1 MWQLHMTLHSRP
13 FDSDSEALTKM
24 WVLGDG
30 NDGFLDLADIRFDFK
45 RITVAELARVNE
57 GVVAFTTPLPTV
69 EMVRSVLAT
78 SRVPLVKIGVWE
90 SSDVYDAEWSSLP
103 SKEKI
108 DALIFDIETVAEAAV
123 VTAAAL
129 PTSASKRVKTRGS
142 DYIDVQRFL
151 PYATISFFG
160 LAVVAVWYAVYL
172 SNQQEQMASKVVIAD
187 PLPIIEQLP
196 LLPQTERAVAGK
208 QVSPELLVSAKWVIP
223 QLQQTSDYN
232 GKLHW
237 LIADNSAVLEGS
249 RIATIDLDADLMM
262 LSNALSFKAQV
273 LADSS
278 RRQSEFDASYQVQ
291 LRDLNIAIRQGKSV
305 ITQLE
310 RDLDEQARNLQMMKL
325 EAAQSVRSFS
335 ELKPFE
341 NDLHLGQLQREKLVD
356 ALSLLKS
363 QKTSVESVEVNF
375 DSDAMYLSLL
385 ANADDFIE
393 LATQS
398 LAVVDVYAQQDGVVK
413 QYARSGEQVS
423 KGGRLCEIDNVD
435 FSYFICTI
443 KESDHHSSYRQGHF
457 FLRLD
462 DDSEYFLDIHSETW
476 NHGVF
481 SYKLKMDVIRHN
493 EVFEDLDS
501 NLNYDIIFRAR

>member
-1 MWQLHMTLHSRP
+1 LPLWQPHMTLHSSP
-13 FDSDSEALTKM
+13 FDSDSELLTKM

-45 RITVAELARVNE
+45 RIPVAELAHVNE

-90 SSDVYDAEWSSLP
+90 SSDVYDAEWPSLP

-108 DALIFDIETVAEAAV
+108 DALMRVFAIETVAEAAEV
-123 VTAAAL
+123 ADEVL
-129 PTSASKRVKTRGS
+129 PTSAGKRVN
-142 DYIDVQRFL
+142 IDVQRFL

-172 SNQQEQMASKVVIAD
+172 SNQQEQMASQVVITD

-196 LLPQTERAVAGK
+196 LLPQTARA
-208 QVSPELLVSAKWVIP
+208 ELLVSAKWVIP
-223 QLQQTSDYN
+223 QLQQTSDYS

-237 LIADNSAVLEGS
+237 LIADNSTVLEGS

-262 LSNALSFKAQV
+262 LSTALSFKAQV

-291 LRDLNIAIRQGKSV
+291 LRDINDEIRHSDSV

-310 RDLDEQARNLQMMKL
+310 RDLDEQARNLQTLEL
-325 EAAQSVRSFS
+325 EAARNVRSFS
-335 ELKPFE
+335 ELKHLE
-341 NDLHLGQLQREKLVD
+341 NDLRLGQLQREKLVEE
-356 ALSLLKS
+356 LHTLKS
-363 QKTSVESVEVNF
+363 LKTSLESGEIDFN
-375 DSDAMYLSLL
+375 SDAMFLSLL

-393 LATQS
+393 LATRP
-398 LAVVDVYAQQDGVVK
+398 LAAVDVYAQQDGIVI
-413 QYARSGEQVS
+413 QYAMSGQQVS
-423 KGGRLCEIDNVD
+423 KGGSLCEIDNVD
-435 FSYFICTI
+435 LSHFICTI

-457 FLRLD
+457 FLQLD
-462 DDSEYFLDIHSETW
+462 DQREYLLDIHSETW

-493 EVFEDLDS
+493 EVFDDLDS
-501 NLNYDIIFRAR
+501 NLNYDIIFRPR

>member
-1 MWQLHMTLHSRP
+1 MWQLHMTLHSSP
-13 FDSDSEALTKM
+13 IDSDSELLTKM

-30 NDGFLDLADIRFDFK
+30 EDGFLDLADIRFDFK
-45 RITVAELARVNE
+45 RITVAQLAHVNE
-57 GVVAFTTPLPTV
+57 GVVAFTATLPTA

-90 SSDVYDAEWSSLP
+90 SCDVYDAEWTTLP

-108 DALIFDIETVAEAAV
+108 DALMRVFEIETVVEAV
-123 VTAAAL
+123 VVADEVFPAST
-129 PTSASKRVKTRGS
+129 SKRVHV
-142 DYIDVQRFL
+142 DVQRFL

-172 SNQQEQMASKVVIAD
+172 SNPQEQIANQVVLVD

-196 LLPQTERAVAGK
+196 LSLEAE
-208 QVSPELLVSAKWVIP
+208 SFELLVSAKWVMP
-223 QLQQTSDYN
+223 QLQQTSDYS

-237 LIADNSAVLEGS
+237 LVADNSTVLDGS

-262 LSNALSFKAQV
+262 LSTALSFKAQV

-291 LRDLNIAIRQGKSV
+291 LRDINISIRNSMRAIA
-305 ITQLE
+305 QLE
-310 RDLDEQARNLQMMKL
+310 RDLDEQARNLQIMKL
-325 EAAQSVRSFS
+325 EAAQNARSFS

-341 NDLHLGQLQREKLVD
+341 NDLQLGQLQREKLVD
-356 ALSLLKS
+356 ALGLLKS
-363 QKTSVESVEVNF
+363 QKNAAESDEVNF
-375 DSDAMYLSLL
+375 ESDAMYLSLL

-393 LATQS
+393 LATRP

-413 QYARSGEQVS
+413 QYARSSDQVS
-423 KGGRLCEIDNVD
+423 QGGLLCEIDNVD
-435 FSYFICTI
+435 LSHFTCSI
-443 KESDHHSSYRQGHF
+443 KESDHHPSYRQGHF

-462 DDSEYFLDIHSETW
+462 DQREYLLDIHSETW

-493 EVFEDLDS
+493 EVFDDLDTS
-501 NLNYDIIFRAR
+501 LNYDIIFRTQ

>member
-1 MWQLHMTLHSRP
+1 MWQPHMTLHSSL
-13 FDSDSEALTKM
+13 FDSDSEPLTKM

-30 NDGFLDLADIRFDFK
+30 EDGFLDLADIRFDFK
-45 RITVAELARVNE
+45 RITVAELAYVNE
-57 GVVAFTTPLPTV
+57 GVVAFTAPLPTV

-78 SRVPLVKIGVWE
+78 SRVPLVKIGAWE
-90 SSDVYDAEWSSLP
+90 SSDVYDAEWASLP

-108 DALIFDIETVAEAAV
+108 DALMRVFDIETVVEAAV
-123 VTAAAL
+123 VTDEVL
-129 PTSASKRVKTRGS
+129 LASTGKRVH
-142 DYIDVQRFL
+142 IDVQRFL

-172 SNQQEQMASKVVIAD
+172 SNPQEQIANQVVLAD

-196 LLPQTERAVAGK
+196 LLPQTARA
-208 QVSPELLVSAKWVIP
+208 ELLVSAKWVIP
-223 QLQQTSDYN
+223 QLQQTSDYS

-237 LIADNSAVLEGS
+237 LIADNSTVRDGS

-262 LSNALSFKAQV
+262 LSTALSFKAQV

-291 LRDLNIAIRQGKSV
+291 LRELNLEIRRSESAIA
-305 ITQLE
+305 QLA

-335 ELKPFE
+335 ELQPFE
-341 NDLHLGQLQREKLVD
+341 NDLQLGELQRETLVA
-356 ALSLLKS
+356 ALGLLQS
-363 QKTSVESVEVNF
+363 QKNAVESDEVNF

-423 KGGRLCEIDNVD
+423 KGGRLCDIDNVD
-435 FSYFICTI
+435 LSYFICTI

-462 DDSEYFLDIHSETW
+462 DQREYLLDIHSETW

-493 EVFEDLDS
+493 EVFDNLDS
-501 NLNYDIIFRAR
+501 NLNYDILFRAR

>member
-1 MWQLHMTLHSRP
+1 
-13 FDSDSEALTKM
+13 M

-30 NDGFLDLADIRFDFK
+30 EDGFLDLADIRFDFK
-45 RITVAELARVNE
+45 RITVAELAHVNE
-57 GVVAFTTPLPTV
+57 GVVAFTAPLPTV

-78 SRVPLVKIGVWE
+78 SRLPLVKIGAWE
-90 SSDVYDAEWSSLP
+90 SSDAYDAEWSSLP

-108 DALIFDIETVAEAAV
+108 NALMRVFDIETVVQAAV
-123 VTAAAL
+123 VADEVL
-129 PTSASKRVKTRGS
+129 PTSAGKRVH
-142 DYIDVQRFL
+142 IDVQRFL

-172 SNQQEQMASKVVIAD
+172 SNPQEQITNQVVLAD

-196 LLPQTERAVAGK
+196 LLPQAESV
-208 QVSPELLVSAKWVIP
+208 ELLVSAKWVIP
-223 QLQQTSDYN
+223 QLQQTSDYS

-237 LIADNSAVLEGS
+237 LIPDNSTVLDGS

-262 LSNALSFKAQV
+262 LSTALSFKAQV

-291 LRDLNIAIRQGKSV
+291 LRDINISIRNSMSAIA
-305 ITQLE
+305 QLE

-462 DDSEYFLDIHSETW
+462 DQREYLLDIHSETW
-476 NHGVF
+476 DHGVF

-493 EVFEDLDS
+493 EVFDNLDS

>member
-1 MWQLHMTLHSRP
+1 MWQLHMTLHSSL
-13 FDSDSEALTKM
+13 FDSDSELLTKM

-45 RITVAELARVNE
+45 RITVAELAHVNE
-57 GVVAFTTPLPTV
+57 GAVAFTTPLPTV
-69 EMVRSVLAT
+69 EMVRSVLAP

-90 SSDVYDAEWSSLP
+90 SSDVYDAEWPSLP

-108 DALIFDIETVAEAAV
+108 DALVPVFDIETVVEAAEV
-123 VTAAAL
+123 ADEVL
-129 PTSASKRVKTRGS
+129 PTSAGKRVH
-142 DYIDVQRFL
+142 IDVQRFL

-172 SNQQEQMASKVVIAD
+172 SNQQEQMANPVVITD

-196 LLPQTERAVAGK
+196 LLPQTESVVAGK

-232 GKLHW
+232 GKVHW
-237 LIADNSAVLEGS
+237 LITDKSTVLEGS
-249 RIATIDLDADLMM
+249 RIATIDLDADLVM
-262 LSNALSFKAQV
+262 LNTALSFKAQV
-273 LADSS
+273 LTDSS

-291 LRDLNIAIRQGKSV
+291 LRGLNLAIRNNNSAM
-305 ITQLE
+305 TQLV
-310 RDLDEQARNLQMMKL
+310 RDLDEQARNLQIMKL

-335 ELKPFE
+335 ELQPFE
-341 NDLHLGQLQREKLVD
+341 NDLQVGELQREKLVD
-356 ALSLLKS
+356 ELDLLKS
-363 QKTSVESVEVNF
+363 QKNAVESEEVNF

-398 LAVVDVYAQQDGVVK
+398 LAVVDVYAQQDGVVN
-413 QYARSGEQVS
+413 QYARSGAQVS

-443 KESDHHSSYRQGHF
+443 KESDHDSSYRRGHF

-462 DDSEYFLDIHSETW
+462 DQREYLLDIHSETW

-493 EVFEDLDS
+493 EVFDNLDS
-501 NLNYDIIFRAR
+501 NLNYDILFRAR

>member
-1 MWQLHMTLHSRP
+1 
-13 FDSDSEALTKM
+13 M

-30 NDGFLDLADIRFDFK
+30 NDGYLDLADIRLDFK
-45 RITVAELARVNE
+45 RITVAELARANE
-57 GVVAFTTPLPTV
+57 GVVAFTTPLPSV

-108 DALIFDIETVAEAAV
+108 DSLIFDIGTVAEAAV
-123 VTAAAL
+123 VTAAVL
-129 PTSASKRVKTRGS
+129 PTGASKRVKTRGR

-172 SNQQEQMASKVVIAD
+172 SNQQEQMASQVVIAD

-196 LLPQTERAVAGK
+196 LLPQTESA
-208 QVSPELLVSAKWVIP
+208 ELLVSAKWVIP

-237 LIADNSAVLEGS
+237 LIADNSTVLEGS

-262 LSNALSFKAQV
+262 LSTALSFKAQV

-291 LRDLNIAIRQGKSV
+291 LRDINLAIVHSKSAIA
-305 ITQLE
+305 QLE
-310 RDLDEQARNLQMMKL
+310 RDLDEQARSLQMMKL

-335 ELKPFE
+335 ELQPFE
-341 NDLHLGQLQREKLVD
+341 NDLQVGELQREKLVD
-356 ALSLLKS
+356 ELGLLKS
-363 QKTSVESVEVNF
+363 QKNAAESNEVNF

-398 LAVVDVYAQQDGVVK
+398 LAIVDVYAQQDGVVK
-413 QYARSGEQVS
+413 QYSRSGEQVS

-443 KESDHHSSYRQGHF
+443 KESDHDSSYRRGHF

-462 DDSEYFLDIHSETW
+462 DQREYLLDIHSETW

-493 EVFEDLDS
+493 EVFDNLDS

>member
-1 MWQLHMTLHSRP
+1 
-13 FDSDSEALTKM
+13 M

-45 RITVAELARVNE
+45 RITVAELAHVNE
-57 GVVAFTTPLPTV
+57 GVVAFTAPLPTV
-69 EMVRSVLAT
+69 EMVRSVLA
-78 SRVPLVKIGVWE
+78 SPHVPLVKIGVWE
-90 SSDVYDAEWSSLP
+90 SSDVYDAEWPSLP

-108 DALIFDIETVAEAAV
+108 DALMSVFAIETVAEAAEV
-123 VTAAAL
+123 ADEVL
-129 PTSASKRVKTRGS
+129 LTSAGKRVH
-142 DYIDVQRFL
+142 IDVQRFL

-172 SNQQEQMASKVVIAD
+172 SNQQEQMANPVVITD

-196 LLPQTERAVAGK
+196 LLPQTASA
-208 QVSPELLVSAKWVIP
+208 ELLVSAKWVIP

-237 LIADNSAVLEGS
+237 LIANNSTVLDGS

-262 LSNALSFKAQV
+262 LSTALSFKAQV

-291 LRDLNIAIRQGKSV
+291 LRDINISIRNSKSAIA
-305 ITQLE
+305 QLE
-310 RDLDEQARNLQMMKL
+310 RDLDEQAHSLQVMKL
-325 EAAQSVRSFS
+325 EAAQNVRSFS

-341 NDLHLGQLQREKLVD
+341 NDLQLGQLQREKLVA
-356 ALSLLKS
+356 ALGLLKS
-363 QKTSVESVEVNF
+363 QKNAVESEEVNF

-443 KESDHHSSYRQGHF
+443 KESDHDSSYRRGHF

-462 DDSEYFLDIHSETW
+462 DQREYLLDIHSETW

-493 EVFEDLDS
+493 EVFDNLDS
-501 NLNYDIIFRAR
+501 NLNYDILFRAR

>member
-1 MWQLHMTLHSRP
+1 MWQPHMTLHSNP
-13 FDSDSEALTKM
+13 FDSDSEPLTKM

-30 NDGFLDLADIRFDFK
+30 DDGFLDLADIRFDFK
-45 RITVAELARVNE
+45 RITVDELAHVNE
-57 GVVAFTTPLPTV
+57 GVVAFTTPLATV

-78 SRVPLVKIGVWE
+78 SRVPLVKIGVWA

-108 DALIFDIETVAEAAV
+108 DALMRAFDVETVAEAAEV
-123 VTAAAL
+123 ADEVWSTN
-129 PTSASKRVKTRGS
+129 ASKRVN
-142 DYIDVQRFL
+142 IDVQRFL

-160 LAVVAVWYAVYL
+160 LTVVAVWYAVYL
-172 SNQQEQMASKVVIAD
+172 SNQQEQMSSQVVITD

-196 LLPQTERAVAGK
+196 LLPQTARA
-208 QVSPELLVSAKWVIP
+208 ELLVSAKWVIP

-237 LIADNSAVLEGS
+237 LIADNSTVLDGS

-262 LSNALSFKAQV
+262 LSTALSFKAQV

-291 LRDLNIAIRQGKSV
+291 LRDLNLAIRDSNSA
-305 ITQLE
+305 ITQLARE
-310 RDLDEQARNLQMMKL
+310 LDEQARNLQMMKL
-325 EAAQSVRSFS
+325 EAAQNVRSFS
-335 ELKPFE
+335 ELKSFE
-341 NDLHLGQLQREKLVD
+341 NDLQLGQLQREKLVD
-356 ALSLLKS
+356 TLVLLNS
-363 QKTSVESVEVNF
+363 QKNAVESDEVNF

-435 FSYFICTI
+435 LSHFICTI

-462 DDSEYFLDIHSETW
+462 DQREYLLDIHSETW

-493 EVFEDLDS
+493 EVFDNLDS